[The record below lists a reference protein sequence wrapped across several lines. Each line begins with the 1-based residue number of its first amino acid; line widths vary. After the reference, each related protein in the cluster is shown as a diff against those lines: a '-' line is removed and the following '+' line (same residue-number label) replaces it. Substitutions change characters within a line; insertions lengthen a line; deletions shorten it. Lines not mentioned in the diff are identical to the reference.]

1 MNLLLLRLC
10 LYLKQF
16 STGNLQFSDSCGQ
29 WKGAMEGNGKEI
41 EGDTFQSHQRAWG
54 SGYFQK
60 DSQGHGLLVIS
71 ANQVLTV
78 VTLWKQTRIQQAGK
92 DSSFELRESP
102 ETSLNHRIGP
112 DYAGSTHDEDS
123 FMKITAEG
131 SQVSPKAKTTL
142 RKQQIWIFKQN
153 E

>member
-29 WKGAMEGNGKEI
+29 WKRVKRLRGTLSGV
-41 EGDTFQSHQRAWG
+41 TRAWG
-54 SGYFQK
+54 SGYFWK
-60 DSQGHGLLVIS
+60 DSQGHSLLVIS

-78 VTLWKQTRIQQAGK
+78 VTLWEEARIQQAGK

-102 ETSLNHRIGP
+102 ETSLSRQTGP
-112 DYAGSTHDEDS
+112 DYAGSTHDGDS
-123 FMKITAEG
+123 FMKITTEG
-131 SQVSPKAKTTL
+131 SQASPKAKTTL
-142 RKQQIWIFKQN
+142 RKQQIWVIYAK
-153 E
+153 